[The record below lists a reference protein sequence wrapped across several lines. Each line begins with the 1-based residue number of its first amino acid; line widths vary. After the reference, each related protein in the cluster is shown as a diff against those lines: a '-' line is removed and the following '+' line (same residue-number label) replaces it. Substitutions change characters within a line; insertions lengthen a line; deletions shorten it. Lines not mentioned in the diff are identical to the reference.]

1 MNAIE
6 ELEALKEL
14 LLIEKQEDFEQF
26 KALVESLPLIE
37 RREKGLSWHPVE
49 ILKTGYSI
57 GDRAFITLKRTKDLS
72 QPHRFRS
79 GGTVSLFSND
89 PNEKRRERSGVINY
103 VDRNKMKIILNSTDL
118 PSWIGRGDIGVN
130 MLFDE
135 TTYIEMEKAVNK
147 TIKAKGDR
155 LSELRDILLGDLS
168 PSFAPIP
175 HPIVLPTLNES
186 QNNAVNHVLA
196 AREVAIVH
204 GPPGTGKTTTLV
216 HALTQISKTESTILV
231 CAPSNAAVDLLT
243 ERIAKAGM
251 QVVRIGNISRVDED
265 LINHTLDGQLATH
278 PDMKNIK
285 KIKKDASDAK
295 RKAQKYR
302 RNFGHAERRE
312 RQQLYIES
320 KELNHWANQMEQ
332 RLVDR
337 ILSSAQVI
345 TCTLVGAT
353 GKYVSD
359 MKFRTLIIDEAAQA
373 LEPATWIP
381 IAKSSR
387 VIFFGDPLQL
397 PPTVKSVKAKKG
409 GFHITLMEKG
419 LERHS
424 AATFLLNTQY
434 RMHED
439 IMGFS
444 NQHFYNNELEADES
458 VRLRDLGLDTAMNM
472 PVEFVDT
479 AGCGFEE
486 KINPEY
492 KSRYNPEEFLI
503 LREHLYQ
510 LIAMYEE
517 DELPS
522 IGIISPYKE
531 QVIHIK
537 EMIREDADL
546 TDYRFD
552 VNTIDGFQGQE
563 RDVIY
568 ISLVRSNTKGEIG
581 FLKDYRR
588 MNVAMTRARKKLVI
602 IGDSATLGSDDFYQ
616 KFLDYCEKI
625 NGYRTAWEFM
635 A

>member
-216 HALTQISKTESTILV
+216 HALTQISKTE
-231 CAPSNAAVDLLT
+231 
-243 ERIAKAGM
+243 
-251 QVVRIGNISRVDED
+251 
-265 LINHTLDGQLATH
+265 
-278 PDMKNIK
+278 
-285 KIKKDASDAK
+285 
-295 RKAQKYR
+295 
-302 RNFGHAERRE
+302 
-312 RQQLYIES
+312 
-320 KELNHWANQMEQ
+320 
-332 RLVDR
+332 
-337 ILSSAQVI
+337 
-345 TCTLVGAT
+345 
-353 GKYVSD
+353 
-359 MKFRTLIIDEAAQA
+359 
-373 LEPATWIP
+373 
-381 IAKSSR
+381 
-387 VIFFGDPLQL
+387 
-397 PPTVKSVKAKKG
+397 
-409 GFHITLMEKG
+409 
-419 LERHS
+419 
-424 AATFLLNTQY
+424 
-434 RMHED
+434 
-439 IMGFS
+439 
-444 NQHFYNNELEADES
+444 
-458 VRLRDLGLDTAMNM
+458 
-472 PVEFVDT
+472 
-479 AGCGFEE
+479 
-486 KINPEY
+486 
-492 KSRYNPEEFLI
+492 
-503 LREHLYQ
+503 
-510 LIAMYEE
+510 
-517 DELPS
+517 
-522 IGIISPYKE
+522 
-531 QVIHIK
+531 
-537 EMIREDADL
+537 
-546 TDYRFD
+546 
-552 VNTIDGFQGQE
+552 
-563 RDVIY
+563 
-568 ISLVRSNTKGEIG
+568 
-581 FLKDYRR
+581 
-588 MNVAMTRARKKLVI
+588 
-602 IGDSATLGSDDFYQ
+602 
-616 KFLDYCEKI
+616 
-625 NGYRTAWEFM
+625 
-635 A
+635 